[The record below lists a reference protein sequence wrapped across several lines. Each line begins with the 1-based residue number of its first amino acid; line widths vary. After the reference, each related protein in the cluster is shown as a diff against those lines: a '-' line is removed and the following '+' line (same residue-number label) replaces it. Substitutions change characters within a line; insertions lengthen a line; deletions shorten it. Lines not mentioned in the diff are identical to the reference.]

1 MTIATNPASTIADTS
16 FGLVRGL
23 NRGTTSVFKG
33 IRFAT
38 SARFEQ
44 PRLVTGWDGE
54 LDATTYRAQCFQ
66 TPGVMERTLGG
77 SSIAMSED
85 CLFLNIYTPA
95 CDDSGRPVLFWIHG
109 GAFVNGS
116 GATPWYDGSSLAAR
130 ADVVVVTINYRLGAF
145 GYLGDLNLGAHDQ
158 IAALLWVHES
168 IASFGGDPGNVTIFG
183 ESAGGSAVVS
193 LLAAPSAQ
201 GLFHRAWAMSP
212 SIAQLRNAERGEQAE
227 AQFLAAAGVSSREQ
241 ASLLSAEAMLAAQN
255 ELLRDVGAGFSGFSP
270 TSGTELI
277 PESIRAAASA
287 NPVPLVIGTTR
298 DEMQLFST
306 FNPELAS
313 LDDAGVEGFFASRFG
328 ERAPQAIRRYRDVR
342 PDATAPLLASAI
354 QTDETFRV
362 PAWRLA
368 EARTALTS
376 PTWMYWF
383 TWAST
388 AFGGALGSCH
398 AMDIPFAFHNLH
410 RKGVDQFTGDGD
422 DRTAVADSFSDAVTG
437 FARDG
442 VAAWPMY
449 DLAARATLRVDTV
462 TTVANDPEAAVREL
476 WSHV

>member
-1 MTIATNPASTIADTS
+1 MTSATTTAVTP
-16 FGLVRGL
+16 FGPVRGL
-23 NRGTTSVFKG
+23 DRATTAVFKG
-33 IRFAT
+33 IRYAT
-38 SARFEQ
+38 SDRFEQ
-44 PRLVTGWDGE
+44 PVLVEGWDGE

-77 SSIAMSED
+77 STLEMSED

-95 CDDSGRPVLFWIHG
+95 CDDALRPVLFWIHG

-116 GATPWYDGSSLAAR
+116 GATPWYDGSSLATR
-130 ADVVVVTINYRLGAF
+130 ANVVVVTINYRLGAF

-158 IAALLWVHES
+158 IAALRWVHEA
-168 IASFGGDPGNVTIFG
+168 IASFGGDPDNVTVFG

-193 LLAAPSAQ
+193 LLAAPSAN

-212 SIAQLRNAERGEQAE
+212 SIAQLRNAERGEQTE

-241 ASLLSAEAMLAAQN
+241 AAALSPEAMLAAQN

-270 TSGTELI
+270 TSGTDLI
-277 PESIRAAASA
+277 PLSIRTAAAA
-287 NPVPLVIGTTR
+287 NPTPLVLGTTR
-298 DEMQLFST
+298 DEMQLFTT

-313 LDDAGVEGFFASRFG
+313 LDDAGVERFFSNRFG
-328 ERAPQAIRRYRDVR
+328 NSAAQAITRYREHR
-342 PDATAPLLASAI
+342 PGATPALLASAL

-368 EARTALTS
+368 EARDAMGS
-376 PTWMYWF
+376 QTWMYWF

-410 RKGVDQFTGDGD
+410 RKGVDQFTGDGT
-422 DRTAVADSFSDAVTG
+422 DRVAVADSFADALTT
-437 FARDG
+437 FAREG
-442 VAAWPMY
+442 VAPWPTY
-449 DLAARATLRVDTV
+449 DLATRPTLRVDTE
-462 TTVANDPEAAVREL
+462 TIVAHDPEQPVREL
-476 WSHV
+476 WSHI